1 MCVIIDADVAA
12 RVFAVP
18 PEDDFAPLW
27 KWIEHKSGKIV
38 FGFAGKL
45 GVEWKK
51 LAKAKRRLLQMWRAG
66 QALQV
71 PATRIEAEENAV
83 TKLAIC
89 KSNDPHVIALA
100 RASGARILCT
110 NDQNLETDFKNGE
123 LVPSPRGKI
132 YKTANHKR
140 LLGHNRICMGRPR

>member
-1 MCVIIDADVAA
+1 MCVIIDADVAG

-18 PEDDFAPLW
+18 CENDFAPLW
-27 KWIEHKSGKIV
+27 EWIDCRSGKLV
-38 FGFAGKL
+38 FGGKN
-45 GVEWKK
+45 GVE
-51 LAKAKRRLLQMWRAG
+51 LRRLSRVKGRLMEMWRAG

-71 PATRIEAEENAV
+71 PPPQIDAEKRAV
-83 TKLAIC
+83 TKLGIC

-140 LLGHNRICMGRPR
+140 LLGHNRICIGRPR